1 MIKPIDIV
9 TLVTMVNTKVRK
21 ENKAKG
27 KVETNQAKN
36 QLIKQA
42 KPKPSEFDAFN
53 EE

>member
-1 MIKPIDIV
+1 MLKKNLDIV
-9 TLVTMVNTKVRK
+9 KLLMMVNIK